1 MPGKAGRP
9 EGERGRNGEMQRKE
23 RKMEKMMVRKGRKM
37 EEMMVRKGRKMLKKL
52 QLPKMEMN
60 PRSDQF
66 FLHLCSA
73 CCT

>member
-9 EGERGRNGEMQRKE
+9 EGERGRREETQRKG
-23 RKMEKMMVRKGRKM
+23 RKMEKMMVRKGSKM
-37 EEMMVRKGRKMLKKL
+37 GRKL
-52 QLPKMEMN
+52 QLPKMELN

-66 FLHLCSA
+66 SFLHLCSF